1 MRMFMQIICSIGEIT
16 IIIVRNIHEQCECN
30 RNIKYNRK
38 KKNYKKNICNR
49 IKKNNHNKNKFI
61 RNNNCKINNDNN
73 TSKKYHNFY
82 NFLNNFLVKYN

>member
-38 KKNYKKNICNR
+38 KKNYNKNICNR
-49 IKKNNHNKNKFI
+49 IKKK
-61 RNNNCKINNDNN
+61 
-73 TSKKYHNFY
+73 
-82 NFLNNFLVKYN
+82 